1 MKLAVDFWSIIFRLE
16 VEVRSETDMVQVVSA
31 NSRKFEIVVEFL
43 SG

>member
-16 VEVRSETDMVQVVSA
+16 AEVCSETDMVQVVSA
-31 NSRKFEIVVEFL
+31 NSKKFEVAMEFL